1 MFCSKL
7 IKLIIRWSLYNAYWY
22 TGILF
27 VPLHE
32 GRVYLQGLAI
42 TRMNGQKLT
51 NLYGSIMFC
60 IQHWLALFLGLSK
73 AQVDSVNA

>member
-1 MFCSKL
+1 MH
-7 IKLIIRWSLYNAYWY
+7 
-22 TGILF
+22 TEILF

-32 GRVYLQGLAI
+32 RRVYLQGLAI

-60 IQHWLALFLGLSK
+60 IQHRLASFLGLSK